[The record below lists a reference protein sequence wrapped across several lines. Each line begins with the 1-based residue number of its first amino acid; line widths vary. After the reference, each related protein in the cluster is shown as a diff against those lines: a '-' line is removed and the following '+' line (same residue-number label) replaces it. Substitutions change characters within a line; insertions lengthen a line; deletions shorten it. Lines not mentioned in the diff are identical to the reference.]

1 MGALPI
7 FLAGCG
13 APGEPTPPSPQIP
26 VAITDLT
33 AHQTGDAVELT
44 FTPPG
49 KSTLSERLKEV
60 PTLEILRGGLKPD
73 GMADPKS
80 FRVVDTIPGSLV
92 SNYQQKNKVVFAD
105 PVPPADVRKDAGMT
119 VVYRVRSRVSDQK
132 TSPSSN
138 DVTVSLF
145 PVPERISSVE
155 VQVAENGVRLRW
167 ATPTRTSGGEAL
179 TKVDEYRVYRGELD
193 PGTAESALKDR
204 TSWKAPLAQI
214 GKTQQAE
221 YTDETIEFGKTYA
234 YVVRSVILAG
244 GTLLE
249 SSDSEIQVITPKDT
263 FPPAAPQGLVAAVLP
278 GDGPGKVVVDLSW
291 SINVEPDLAGYR
303 VYRSEDEGTPGQLL
317 TPELLPTP
325 AYRDISAMV
334 GKRYWYTVTAVDRAG
349 NESAASSAV
358 IAEIPQPSP

>member
-1 MGALPI
+1 
-7 FLAGCG
+7 
-13 APGEPTPPSPQIP
+13 
-26 VAITDLT
+26 VAITDLA
-33 AHQTGDAVELT
+33 AHQAGDAVELT

-73 GMADPKS
+73 GTVNPKS

-92 SNYQQKNKVVFAD
+92 SNYQQKNKVVFED
-105 PVPPADVRKDAGMT
+105 PVEPADVRKDAGMT
-119 VVYRVRSRVSDQK
+119 VVYRVRARVSDKK

-145 PVPERISSVE
+145 PVPERISSIE
-155 VQVAENGVRLRW
+155 AEVAENGVHLRW
-167 ATPTRTSGGEAL
+167 AAPTRTSGGEVL
-179 TKVDEYRVYRGELD
+179 TKIDEYRVYRGELN
-193 PGTAESALKDR
+193 PGTAETALKDR

-221 YTDETIEFGKTYA
+221 YTDESIEFGKTYA

-249 SSDSEIQVITPKDT
+249 SSDSEIKVVTPKDT

-278 GDGPGKVVVDLSW
+278 GEGPGKAVVDLSW
-291 SINVEPDLAGYR
+291 SINVEPDLTGYR
-303 VYRSEDEGTPGQLL
+303 VYRSEAEGAQGQLL

-325 AYRDISAMV
+325 AYRDMSAIV

-358 IAEIPQPSP
+358 VAEIPQPSP

>member
-1 MGALPI
+1 
-7 FLAGCG
+7 
-13 APGEPTPPSPQIP
+13 
-26 VAITDLT
+26 VAITDLA
-33 AHQTGDAVELT
+33 AHQAGDAVELT

-73 GMADPKS
+73 GTVNPKS

-92 SNYQQKNKVVFAD
+92 SNYQQKNKVVFED
-105 PVPPADVRKDAGMT
+105 PVEPADVRKDAGMT
-119 VVYRVRSRVSDQK
+119 VVYRVRSRVSDKK

-155 VQVAENGVRLRW
+155 AEVAENGVHLRW
-167 ATPTRTSGGEAL
+167 AAPTRTSGGEAL
-179 TKVDEYRVYRGELD
+179 TKIDEYRVYRGELN

-204 TSWKAPLAQI
+204 ASWKAPLTQI
-214 GKTQQAE
+214 GKTQQPE
-221 YTDETIEFGKTYA
+221 YTDESIEFGKTYV
-234 YVVRSVILAG
+234 YLVRSAILAG

-249 SSDSEIQVITPKDT
+249 SSDSEIRVVTPKDT

-278 GDGPGKVVVDLSW
+278 GEGPGKAVVDLSW

-303 VYRSEDEGTPGQLL
+303 VYRSEAEGAQGQLL

-325 AYRDISAMV
+325 AYRDMSAIV

-358 IAEIPQPSP
+358 VAEIPQPSP